1 MFESIDAK
9 TLTLSL
15 DEQFSALLTKSIQ
28 RSISQVLQAKFGG
41 ITLKINLNKLTTK
54 TLAQKETQAN
64 KKKMITLQKVFLADK
79 GVQKLQQVFNTTI
92 DINSIKEIS
101 KTSQ

>member
-1 MFESIDAK
+1 MFESMNAK

-15 DEQFSALLTKSIQ
+15 DEQFSTLLTKSIQ
-28 RSISQVLQAKFGG
+28 RSISQILQAKFGG
-41 ITLKINLNKLTTK
+41 ITLNIHRNKLTTK

-101 KTSQ
+101 KTSP